1 MAEGELVEIGLQVLR
16 RHRARVR
23 AQEPAIQE
31 RDGPVADLQGVGSRG
46 EGQGRRSKGGMAMI
60 VHIIAMFEALTASD
74 LEAARPADLER
85 FAGLCRHWASLA
97 DLSRET
103 RGNPSVK

>member
-1 MAEGELVEIGLQVLR
+1 MIE
-16 RHRARVR
+16 RVT
-23 AQEPAIQE
+23 A
-31 RDGPVADLQGVGSRG
+31 L
-46 EGQGRRSKGGMAMI
+46 
-60 VHIIAMFEALTASD
+60 FEALTASD